1 MQENMESFQQSPPF
15 SNSVNKSNPSMPRN
29 SAEVSINSCQVGGLT
44 HPTKEAICLKGEAK
58 LLNFAGAKGKA
69 S

>member
-1 MQENMESFQQSPPF
+1 
-15 SNSVNKSNPSMPRN
+15 MPRN